1 MSLITCCPAC
11 GTMFKV
17 VADQLR
23 ISEGWVRCGHCTEV
37 FDATAHMRDPA
48 PEEPE
53 DVGPEIA
60 EPEVSQPEVSQP
72 QVAAPVAV
80 ERPEPVAQA
89 TPRAAPAAVAEEAP
103 APVSAPLPDD
113 SGYPPFEL
121 RRPDFGDVELTDSVF
136 PPVIDSSWDPPKP
149 ADRAPLD
156 SVGFV
161 REAQRKAFWR
171 RPGVRVMLVLLGVV
185 LLVLLAAQVAVQE
198 RDRLAALRPGL
209 RPLLQTLCQP
219 FDCDVGPM
227 KRIEAVSIDSSAF
240 NKLRPDLYRLNFTLK
255 NQGRLDVA
263 MPALQLTLTDVQ
275 DQPVV
280 QRVLGPRE
288 LGASSEVIAG
298 DAEWS
303 GSIILTVNANGS
315 TARIAGYRLWAF
327 YP

>member
-37 FDATAHMRDPA
+37 FDATAHMQDVQDVPLDA
-48 PEEPE
+48 PDAEPTAAVESPEPRREEP
-53 DVGPEIA
+53 P
-60 EPEVSQPEVSQP
+60 P
-72 QVAAPVAV
+72 
-80 ERPEPVAQA
+80 
-89 TPRAAPAAVAEEAP
+89 P
-103 APVSAPLPDD
+103 APVPPPVIAAAPTADTLPSQLPDD

-121 RRPDFGDVELTDSVF
+121 RRPDLGDVELGDSMF
-136 PPVIDSSWDPPKP
+136 PPVVDSSWDPPKP
-149 ADRAPLD
+149 SDRTPLD
-156 SVGFV
+156 TVGFV
-161 REAQRKAFWR
+161 REAQRQAFWR
-171 RPGVRVMLVLLGVV
+171 RTSVRVMLMLLGVA
-185 LLVLLAAQVAVQE
+185 LLVLLSVQVAVQE
-198 RDRLAALRPGL
+198 RDRLAAARPGL
-209 RPLLQTLCQP
+209 RPLLQALCQP
-219 FDCDVGPM
+219 FSCTVGPL

-255 NQGRLDVA
+255 NQDGLDVA

-280 QRVLGPRE
+280 QRVLAPRE

-303 GSIILTVNANGS
+303 GSIILAVNANGS